1 MITYYSFHHHLEPT
15 HAETIKVSMLRPFYW
30 LKSGLRDFRY
40 HPTASFAYGFIV
52 TALMFFTF
60 LVTSSHIYVIAAA
73 ICGFMFIG
81 PILAAGL
88 CELSW
93 RHETNEPLSFDQSL
107 ARLRQCQNTL
117 YRFAGVLLGFSIVW
131 LSLSALVLSLTLG
144 SIAPSLELSI
154 WGEYSE
160 LVTTQQ
166 TVLYLLIGGLL
177 MVAAFSVSVVS
188 IPAIIEMNLSVKEAM
203 LLSFKVFI
211 TNLPTMA
218 VWGSLLTLL
227 IIIGLSTYLIGMIV
241 LFPLLGHAT
250 WYAYRDLV
258 KGDDEQIKYYET
270 DRNR

>member
-1 MITYYSFHHHLEPT
+1 MTSYHSLHHHLEPT
-15 HAETIKVSMLRPFYW
+15 HAENIKVSMLRPFYW
-30 LKSGLRDFRY
+30 LKSGLQDFNY
-40 HPTASFAYGFIV
+40 HPTASFGYGFIV

-93 RHETNEPLSFDQSL
+93 RHEKHEHLDFDHSLS
-107 ARLRQCQNTL
+107 RLRECQNTL

-131 LSLSALVLSLTLG
+131 FALSALVLSLTLG
-144 SIAPSLELSI
+144 SVAPSVELSI
-154 WGEYSE
+154 WGEFSE

-166 TVLYLLIGGLL
+166 TILYFLIGGLL

-188 IPAIIEMNLSVKEAM
+188 IPAIIEMDLSVKEAM

-218 VWGSLLTLL
+218 IWGSLLTLL
-227 IIIGLSTYLIGMIV
+227 IIIGLSTYLIAMIV
-241 LFPLLGHAT
+241 IFPLLGHAT

-258 KGDDEQIKYYET
+258 VDEVE
-270 DRNR
+270 